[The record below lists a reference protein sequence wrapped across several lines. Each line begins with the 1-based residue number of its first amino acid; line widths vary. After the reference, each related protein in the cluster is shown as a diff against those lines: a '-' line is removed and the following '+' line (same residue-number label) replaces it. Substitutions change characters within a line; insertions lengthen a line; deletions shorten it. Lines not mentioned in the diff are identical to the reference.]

1 MVEYMSE
8 RTVSWP
14 PLGRSAGSTPAR
26 TLWND
31 GPEVGAIGLGCMGMT
46 WAYKADDQTESPDRV
61 IGHALDLGVNF
72 IDTADVYGPFTNEEV
87 VGAAIGSRRDEV
99 VLATKGG
106 LTSHI
111 GDAGEPVISGPN
123 GKPEH
128 LRSAIDDSL
137 RRLGVDHIDLY
148 YLHRPD
154 PEVDVED
161 SIGAMAEA
169 VQAGKV
175 RALGVSEFTVEQ
187 LDRAQRVHPISA
199 VQSELSLWTRD
210 HLATSLTWTKDN
222 GAAFVP
228 FSPLGRGFL
237 TGNFR
242 GTAPAADDFRSRLPR
257 FSHDNLDANLVIV
270 DAIAAIADE
279 LGATP
284 AQVALAWV
292 LAQGEHVVPIPGTRR
307 TSRLDENAGAASLTL
322 SSEHLAALDALP
334 EPAGGRY

>member
-1 MVEYMSE
+1 M
-8 RTVSWP
+8 
-14 PLGRSAGSTPAR
+14 ASTR
-26 TLWND
+26 TLWKN
-31 GPEVGAIGLGCMGMT
+31 GPTVGAIGLGCMGMT
-46 WAYKADDQTESPDRV
+46 WAYKSDELSESPARI

-87 VGAAIGSRRDEV
+87 VGQALGARRDEA

-106 LTSHI
+106 LVSHI

-123 GKPEH
+123 GHPDH
-128 LRSAIDDSL
+128 LRKAIDDSL
-137 RRLGVDHIDLY
+137 RRLGVDYVDLY

-154 PEVDVED
+154 PKVPVED
-161 SIGAMAEA
+161 SIGAMAEM
-169 VQAGKV
+169 VEAGKV

-187 LDRAQRVHPISA
+187 LDRAQSVHPISA

-210 HLATSLTWTKDN
+210 HRATSLAWTERN

-242 GTAPAADDFRSRLPR
+242 GTAPAQDDFRAQLPR
-257 FSHDNLDANLVIV
+257 FKQENLDANLVIV
-270 DAIAAIADE
+270 DAIASVAEE
-279 LGATP
+279 LGSTP

-307 TSRLDENAGAASLTL
+307 SSRLEENAAAGSVTLTPAHI
-322 SSEHLAALDALP
+322 ETLDALP

>member
-1 MVEYMSE
+1 MVP
-8 RTVSWP
+8 T
-14 PLGRSAGSTPAR
+14 R
-26 TLWND
+26 TLWKN
-31 GPEVGAIGLGCMGMT
+31 GPTVGAIGLGCMGMT
-46 WAYKADDQTESPDRV
+46 WAYKADEHSESPDRI

-87 VGAAIGSRRDEV
+87 VGAAIGSRRGEV
-99 VLATKGG
+99 TLATKGG
-106 LTSHI
+106 LESHV

-123 GKPEH
+123 GHPDH

-137 RRLGVDHIDLY
+137 RRLGTDYVDLY

-154 PEVDVED
+154 PKVLVEE
-161 SIGAMAEA
+161 S
-169 VQAGKV
+169 
-175 RALGVSEFTVEQ
+175 
-187 LDRAQRVHPISA
+187 VHPISA

-210 HLATSLTWTKDN
+210 HLATSLAWTERN

-242 GTAPAADDFRSRLPR
+242 GSAPAADDFRAQLPR
-257 FSHDNLDANLVIV
+257 FKQENLDANMAIV
-270 DAIAAIADE
+270 DAVASVGHEA
-279 LGATP
+279 GATP

-307 TSRLDENAGAASLTL
+307 SSRLDENAGAASVRLTPAQL
-322 SSEHLAALDALP
+322 QTLDDLP
-334 EPAGGRY
+334 DPAGARY

>member
-1 MVEYMSE
+1 MSE

-46 WAYKADDQTESPDRV
+46 WAYKADDRTESPDRV

-169 VQAGKV
+169 VQSGKV

-270 DAIAAIADE
+270 DAIATIADE

-322 SSEHLAALDALP
+322 SSEHLAALATLP

>member
-1 MVEYMSE
+1 MVEYMSA
-8 RTVSWP
+8 RAVPT
-14 PLGRSAGSTPAR
+14 R

-46 WAYKADDQTESPDRV
+46 WAYKPDDRTESPDRV
-61 IGHALDLGVNF
+61 IGHALDHGVNF

-106 LTSHI
+106 LVSHI
-111 GDAGEPVISGPN
+111 GDAGEPIISGPN

-128 LRSAIDDSL
+128 LRAAIDDSL

-161 SIGAMAEA
+161 SIGAMSEA
-169 VQAGKV
+169 VRAGKV

-187 LDRAQRVHPISA
+187 LDRAHRIHPISA

-210 HLATSLTWTKDN
+210 HLGTSLAWTQQN
-222 GAAFVP
+222 NAAFVP

-242 GTAPAADDFRSRLPR
+242 GTTPAADDFRSRLPR
-257 FSHDNLDANLVIV
+257 FSQENLDANLVIV
-270 DAIAAIADE
+270 DAIAAVADE

-307 TSRLDENAGAASLTL
+307 TARLDENAGAAALRL
-322 SSEHLAALDALP
+322 SPDQLASLDAVP
-334 EPAGGRY
+334 APAGARY

>member
-1 MVEYMSE
+1 MVP
-8 RTVSWP
+8 T
-14 PLGRSAGSTPAR
+14 R
-26 TLWND
+26 TLWKN
-31 GPEVGAIGLGCMGMT
+31 GPAVGAIGLGCMGMT
-46 WAYKADDQTESPDRV
+46 WAYKSDEHSETPDRV

-87 VGAAIGSRRDEV
+87 VGKALGSRRSEA

-106 LTSHI
+106 LESHV

-123 GKPEH
+123 GHPDH
-128 LRSAIDDSL
+128 LRHAIDDSL
-137 RRLGVDHIDLY
+137 RRLGVDYVDLY

-154 PEVDVED
+154 PQVPVED
-161 SIGAMAEA
+161 SIGAMAEM
-169 VQAGKV
+169 VKSGKV

-187 LDRAQRVHPISA
+187 LDRAQVVHPISA

-210 HLATSLTWTKDN
+210 HLATSLAWTERN

-242 GTAPAADDFRSRLPR
+242 ATAPASDDFRAQLPR
-257 FSHDNLDANLVIV
+257 FKQENLDANLVIV
-270 DAIAAIADE
+270 DTVASVADQV
-279 LGATP
+279 GATA

-292 LAQGEHVVPIPGTRR
+292 LAQGERVVPIPGTRR
-307 TSRLDENAGAASLTL
+307 TARLDENASAASVVLTP
-322 SSEHLAALDALP
+322 EHLATLDALP
-334 EPAGGRY
+334 EPAGSRY